1 MKDRD
6 MITNAEGFH
15 FDESVNKA
23 PNLLSQWKGA
33 IYHLNNFRSDDM
45 LEATK
50 QINLFPY
57 RTDVEKQENLAK
69 ANAMYNGMAAAT
81 TLIST
86 INHKDIMTEA
96 TEMPAMRNDAA
107 NFLNT
112 LSQVKYE
119 LGEQDVEGNN
129 KVLMLLRGLDIL
141 QRIFVPQRNINP
153 DNIYQNVVNLFAA
166 MGLNVDQDPSLRDD
180 IAIIVKLF
188 GDPKFDPFRVVS
200 NLAFLGY
207 SFDTMKILLT
217 NDKNSYV
224 VDYTLRE
231 ALNSMDKALD
241 TIQKYPEY
249 NTLSHMAFSD
259 DVETQVLRELET
271 LNILPEGSFRNYKR
285 LSGKEFL
292 TANNALDRIVP
303 DMPQLCQQGTS
314 QSPENQAFI
323 NALNRGQTIVVNPN
337 DNNNAIKI
345 LDKEGNNMIN
355 QNRNGML
362 DNNPFVQM
370 QQAQQPVGGY
380 NYNMNN
386 NYGYN
391 GYNNG
396 YNNGY
401 QQPGNPVNINV
412 NPLGSPVPNSV
423 NPSALSNINQTP
435 FAQPAYGQPIGM
447 NGTAPNTIAGARPM
461 SIPVQTQ
468 ASAQPV
474 GYYQQQ
480 AQANMNTGYNQPG
493 YNMANPYGQ
502 TAYGQQQTPFA
513 QPTMNNSYQN
523 SYQNGYNM
531 NANTG
536 YFDQSRMNTQPMNNG
551 MNYYQTNNLNTR
563 PMGYN
568 NGNSYYAQPQFN
580 SSYAGNMNSS
590 ISNMYQ
596 TQPSAQPVNNMANP
610 YGQQSA
616 FAQPAYGQGNFNNMN
631 NNGYTS
637 NMTTPMTPSVANV
650 GCATFI

>member
-166 MGLNVDQDPSLRDD
+166 MGLNVDQDASLRDD

-259 DVETQVLRELET
+259 DVETQVLRELEA

-303 DMPQLCQQGTS
+303 DMPQLCQNGTS

-370 QQAQQPVGGY
+370 QQAQQSVGGY
-380 NYNMNN
+380 NNYNMNN
-386 NYGYN
+386 NYGY
-391 GYNNG
+391 NG

-423 NPSALSNINQTP
+423 NPSALSNINQSP
-435 FAQPAYGQPIGM
+435 FAQPAYVQPIGM

-461 SIPVQTQ
+461 SIPVQAQ

-493 YNMANPYGQ
+493 YNTGYNMSNP
-502 TAYGQQQTPFA
+502 YGQQQTPFA

-523 SYQNGYNM
+523 NYQNGYNM

-568 NGNSYYAQPQFN
+568 NGNSYYTQPQFN
-580 SSYAGNMNSS
+580 NSYAGNMNSS

>member
-129 KVLMLLRGLDIL
+129 KVLLLLRGLDIL

-153 DNIYQNVVNLFAA
+153 DNIYQNVVNLFAG

-259 DVETQVLRELET
+259 DVETQVLRELEA

-303 DMPQLCQQGTS
+303 DMPQLCQNGTS

-380 NYNMNN
+380 NNYNMNN
-386 NYGYN
+386 NYGY
-391 GYNNG
+391 NG

-461 SIPVQTQ
+461 NIPMQAQ

-480 AQANMNTGYNQPG
+480 AQANMNTGYN
-493 YNMANPYGQ
+493 MSNP
-502 TAYGQQQTPFA
+502 YGQQQTPFA

-523 SYQNGYNM
+523 NYQNGYNM
-531 NANTG
+531 NTNTG

-551 MNYYQTNNLNTR
+551 MNYYQANNLNTR
-563 PMGYN
+563 PMGYGN
-568 NGNSYYAQPQFN
+568 NYYAQPQFN
-580 SSYAGNMNSS
+580 NSYAGNMNSS

-610 YGQQSA
+610 YGQPVA
-616 FAQPAYGQGNFNNMN
+616 GYGQPAYGQGNFNNMN